1 MKPSALPKVRDQVVR
16 HLADPAMPIR
26 AATSPGVQPD
36 LDAELSRLQAA
47 ELYWVSADM
56 AALAMSAG
64 SQLAAARWATA
75 DRPAPC
81 GLMVFDGGIG
91 TYSDGPVEIP
101 VEAISWGPSSGGLSI
116 GLWLSRSLLE
126 QRVRENGRFLG
137 IENDQV
143 PPLVPT
149 AGRHLPVGAEPVPF
163 AEIGPDSVQPIV
175 QALAAAW
182 LLVQQPTLVDRRQE
196 RADKPTARAYG
207 RLGKP
212 SPQVNLVDLRR
223 AYAPD
228 QRVETGQHGGH
239 HYRHRWVVQGHWR
252 DQPFGPERAQRR
264 KQWIPAHIKGP
275 DGAPLLAT
283 ERVNVWRR

>member
-1 MKPSALPKVRDQVVR
+1 MRPSHLPKVRDQIVR
-16 HLADPAMPIR
+16 NLSDPAMPIR
-26 AATSPGVQPD
+26 AATSSGVQPD
-36 LDAELSRLQAA
+36 LDAELARLQEA

-56 AALAMSAG
+56 AALAVSAG

-91 TYSDGPVEIP
+91 AYTEGPVDVP
-101 VEAISWGPSSGGLSI
+101 VEAISWGPSQGGLSI

-126 QRVRENGRFLG
+126 QRVREDGRFLG
-137 IENDQV
+137 IATEQV

-149 AGRHLPVGAEPVPF
+149 AGRYLRVTAEPTSF
-163 AEIGPDSVQPIV
+163 AELGPDNVQPIV
-175 QALAAAW
+175 QTLAAAW
-182 LLVQQPTLVDRRQE
+182 LLMEQPTLVDRQLE
-196 RADKPTARAYG
+196 RADKSTARAYG

-212 SPQVNLVDLRR
+212 SPQVSLIDLRR

-228 QRVETGQHGGH
+228 QREETGQDGGR

-252 DQPFGPERAQRR
+252 DQPYGRERAQRR
-264 KQWIPAHIKGP
+264 KQWIPAHVKGP